1 MKCGGK
7 MVSRRYKNENVDY
20 YYRGSLEDGYILH
33 FFHSYRYVLATK
45 DVLAFITEKY
55 NAAKE

>member
-1 MKCGGK
+1 MEFGCTEGT
-7 MVSRRYKNENVDY
+7 MFY
-20 YYRGSLEDGYILH
+20 YFRGALEDGYVLH

-45 DVLAFITEKY
+45 DVMAFITEKY